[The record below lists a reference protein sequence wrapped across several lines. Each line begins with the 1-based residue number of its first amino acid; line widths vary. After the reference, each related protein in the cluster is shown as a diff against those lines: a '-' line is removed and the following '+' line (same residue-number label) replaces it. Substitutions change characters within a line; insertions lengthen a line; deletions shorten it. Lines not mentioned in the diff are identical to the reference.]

1 MDATVTAPPSSLLE
15 ALAVLHR
22 VADGQVAAA
31 LAPEG
36 FTVDQW
42 RVLRSLA
49 DDAGQTMGAL
59 AASLRIPAPSLTRL
73 VDGLVDR
80 SLVYRRQA
88 TEDRRRLTVHL
99 ARAGRAR
106 LATLDALVEAQES
119 ALRAAP
125 EWAALVELVR
135 E

>member
-1 MDATVTAPPSSLLE
+1 
-15 ALAVLHR
+15 
-22 VADGQVAAA
+22 
-31 LAPEG
+31 
-36 FTVDQW
+36 
-42 RVLRSLA
+42 
-49 DDAGQTMGAL
+49 MGAL

>member
-1 MDATVTAPPSSLLE
+1 MDGTVTAPPSSLLE

-22 VADGQVAAA
+22 VADGQVAAV

-42 RVLRSLA
+42 RVLRALA
-49 DDAGQTMGAL
+49 EESGQGMGAL
-59 AASLRIPAPSLTRL
+59 ASSLRIPAPTLTRI

-88 TEDRRRLTVHL
+88 AEDRRRLTVHL
-99 ARAGRAR
+99 ARAGQVR
-106 LATLDALVEAQES
+106 LATLDALVEAQET

-135 E
+135 G

>member
-1 MDATVTAPPSSLLE
+1 MDGTVTAPASSVLE

-22 VADGQVAAA
+22 VADGQVAGV

-42 RVLRSLA
+42 RVLRALA
-49 DDAGQTMGAL
+49 ADAGQTMGGL
-59 AASLRIPAPSLTRL
+59 ASTLRIPAPSLTRV

-80 SLVYRRQA
+80 SLVYRRQS
-88 TEDRRRLTVHL
+88 TQDRRRLTVHL

-119 ALRAAP
+119 ALRASP
-125 EWAALVELVR
+125 EWAALVELVQD
-135 E
+135 